1 MWFRCEVDPP
11 LAIGAVPLNL
21 RFRGGMSTSQLW
33 PDLMG
38 KRLSLVGDLL
48 NWKNVRL
55 GLLVAILA
63 TIYGVPRKTPTQR
76 KADPRNGETEPR

>member
-1 MWFRCEVDPP
+1 
-11 LAIGAVPLNL
+11 
-21 RFRGGMSTSQLW
+21 
-33 PDLMG
+33 MG